1 MLSSTRKNGKVNEE
15 PNQDEMML
23 EASNDSDR
31 MVTDQISN
39 TMEIITKIIDA
50 NI

>member
-1 MLSSTRKNGKVNEE
+1 MLSSTRKIGEAH
-15 PNQDEMML
+15 PDDMMML

-31 MVTDQISN
+31 IVTDQISN

-50 NI
+50 NV